1 LVSSTPRPGR
11 GPLFFDLDFGVSP
24 GDHAAIVGP
33 NGVGKS
39 SILRILSGE
48 LAPDEGDVSVGG
60 TVLAMTQDVGMS
72 QPTATLREMLLD
84 VALPE
89 LRTAGRA
96 LIAADRP
103 WPTAAT
109 TGCATPR
116 PSPSGAISAATSS
129 RPSGRPRS
137 SAASRAGSTT

>member
-1 LVSSTPRPGR
+1 M
-11 GPLFFDLDFGVSP
+11 FFDLDFGVSP

-72 QPTATLREMLLD
+72 QPTATLR
-84 VALPE
+84 
-89 LRTAGRA
+89 
-96 LIAADRP
+96 
-103 WPTAAT
+103 
-109 TGCATPR
+109 
-116 PSPSGAISAATSS
+116 
-129 RPSGRPRS
+129 
-137 SAASRAGSTT
+137 